1 MDTSNSQQGNA
12 STEEKRKRGQYAPQ
26 PFVNT
31 LLPVYNSLK
40 PTPYNHHFTIP
51 VTPNNMASILNR
63 AERTP
68 LTLASTNISVQR
80 PRLQEAE
87 RRPLIN
93 ITRNIIGDQPKTQRG
108 HPRKVSANTTLDK
121 ENHFPELEKIF
132 NSIGKSL
139 RSYPD
144 MPLPPSQ
151 FFSGFSN
158 TLIAEERS
166 YDIEAVK
173 EEHQNLHSN
182 LNADQAIV
190 YDAIID
196 SVYNKKG
203 HVFFVYGSGGCGK
216 IFLWRTIIARLR
228 SERKIVLPV
237 AGSGI
242 AAVLLPGGR
251 TAHSRFKI
259 PLDID
264 EQSSCG
270 LKNGTDIAEL
280 IQNTD
285 LIIWDEAPMQ
295 KRYAFEAVD
304 RALRDIMG
312 YVSSENR
319 QKPFGGITVVFGGD
333 FRQILPV
340 VEKGNRQDIVSICI
354 NRSYI
359 WDEIMLF
366 TLKQNMRLHR
376 GNSDAINNAIDEFS
390 KWVLDIGDGR
400 LSFVDENDP
409 NKDPEVFIPEQF
421 LIPHTKD
428 PITDIVDFVYP
439 DVEYSFKDHQYLR
452 DRAILAPTNKLVDEI
467 NAHMLDRIPGE
478 EHVYLSVDSIDE
490 GPIDEHSLN
499 SAFPVEFLNS
509 IDMSGMPKHEL
520 KLKVGVVV
528 MLTRNINQVLG
539 LCNGTRMV
547 IKKLFKWTVE
557 CEIIT
562 GSHAGAMHI
571 IPRFTTTSNESNSK
585 WSFIF
590 KRRQLPLQVCF
601 AMTINKSQGQSLEKV
616 GVYLPSPT
624 FCHGQLYVALSRV
637 TSPAGLHILLG
648 DGTTENKYSTKN
660 IVYEE
665 VFYNLPKM

>member
-1 MDTSNSQQGNA
+1 
-12 STEEKRKRGQYAPQ
+12 
-26 PFVNT
+26 
-31 LLPVYNSLK
+31 
-40 PTPYNHHFTIP
+40 
-51 VTPNNMASILNR
+51 
-63 AERTP
+63 
-68 LTLASTNISVQR
+68 
-80 PRLQEAE
+80 
-87 RRPLIN
+87 
-93 ITRNIIGDQPKTQRG
+93 
-108 HPRKVSANTTLDK
+108 
-121 ENHFPELEKIF
+121 
-132 NSIGKSL
+132 
-139 RSYPD
+139 
-144 MPLPPSQ
+144 
-151 FFSGFSN
+151 
-158 TLIAEERS
+158 
-166 YDIEAVK
+166 
-173 EEHQNLHSN
+173 
-182 LNADQAIV
+182 
-190 YDAIID
+190 
-196 SVYNKKG
+196 
-203 HVFFVYGSGGCGK
+203 
-216 IFLWRTIIARLR
+216 
-228 SERKIVLPV
+228 
-237 AGSGI
+237 
-242 AAVLLPGGR
+242 
-251 TAHSRFKI
+251 
-259 PLDID
+259 
-264 EQSSCG
+264 
-270 LKNGTDIAEL
+270 
-280 IQNTD
+280 
-285 LIIWDEAPMQ
+285 
-295 KRYAFEAVD
+295 
-304 RALRDIMG
+304 MG
-312 YVSSENR
+312 YVSSENH

-359 WDEIMLF
+359 WDEIMFF

-409 NKDPEVFIPEQF
+409 NKDPEVFIPEHF

-439 DVEYSFKDHQYLR
+439 DVECSFKDHQYLR

-467 NAHMLDRIPGE
+467 NVHVLDRIPGE

-509 IDMSGMPKHEL
+509 IDMSGIPKHEL

-585 WSFIF
+585 WPFIF

-648 DGTTENKYSTKN
+648 DGITEKKYSTKN